1 MPSLLKKKPVVKPAP
16 KEQTNETQKATGPLL
31 KTPDERPVPKSNSPR
46 QTEDQFL
53 AFTIQRKHDKVTF
66 LYELVVVRMEKQ
78 PNGLFQKTEVRRDT
92 GTMRE
97 IVESKI
103 FRDLSEI
110 VF

>member
-1 MPSLLKKKPVVKPAP
+1 MATLLKRKPKSVPE
-16 KEQTNETQKATGPLL
+16 KEKSNAGTQKAPLL
-31 KTPDERPVPKSNSPR
+31 KVPDERPVPGADRPR
-46 QTEDQFL
+46 QTEKSYL
-53 AFTIQRKHDKVTF
+53 AFTIQRKHDGVTN
-66 LYELVVVRMEKQ
+66 LYELVVVRVEDGKVV
-78 PNGLFQKTEVRRDT
+78 KEVRRDP

>member
-1 MPSLLKKKPVVKPAP
+1 MPSLLKRKPAQ
-16 KEQTNETQKATGPLL
+16 KEKPNEAKKAPGEVL
-31 KTPDERPVPKSNSPR
+31 KKPDERPVPGPNALKQSENS
-46 QTEDQFL
+46 FL
-53 AFTIQRKHDKVTF
+53 AFTIQRRHDGVTF
-66 LYELVVVRMEKQ
+66 LYELVLVRIDKTTEGKATV
-78 PNGLFQKTEVRRDT
+78 TEVRRDT